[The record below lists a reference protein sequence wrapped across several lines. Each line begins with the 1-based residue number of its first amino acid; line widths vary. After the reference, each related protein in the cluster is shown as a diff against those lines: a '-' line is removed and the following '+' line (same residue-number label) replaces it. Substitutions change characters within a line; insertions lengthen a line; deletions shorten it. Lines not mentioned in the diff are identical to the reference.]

1 MRKSLMIGAALSAVV
16 VAGLITVP
24 VTMAGAGTPPT
35 VLYVSNVAPLATAPG
50 TSCSHPGYAT
60 IQSAINAAAPAATI
74 HICASLSPY
83 VEQLTI
89 TQPVSLT
96 TTGPATVQLPASP
109 VNSSTTCD
117 NAIGTAGYQQPQ
129 DEISICG
136 AGTVNITGL
145 TVSAYWPAGTCY
157 DSLYGVF
164 VGSGSNLVSNGL
176 TVNGAGVPIGDSA
189 VGCQGGVAIQVGS
202 ARPSPN
208 EKGKATLTNTTVSG
222 YQKNGITTTGTGSS
236 MTVTTATVTGRG
248 PVGTAENGIEVA
260 YGAKGIISGATVSN
274 NQCNIAPPV
283 CGPDAQN
290 DQYQATGVLFYGAKA
305 GSSLSGSK
313 ITHNDIGVYYGSA
326 AASEPLS
333 PEVTISNNNFKSNLD
348 EQIQLDQGVAS
359 IVNNK
364 LHVTGNVGI
373 QVLQYSGQTY
383 APASTASNDTISGQG
398 IGVQVYSDLCT
409 IPPYN
414 GGGPVPGCVAGS
426 APGDDL
432 PGTFNI
438 NNSSFLATNTL
449 AEQDNSLNFF
459 IMGSG
464 NI

>member
-1 MRKSLMIGAALSAVV
+1 
-16 VAGLITVP
+16 
-24 VTMAGAGTPPT
+24 MAGAVTPAA
-35 VLYVSNVAPLATAPG
+35 LYVSNVAPLAAAPG
-50 TSCSHPGYAT
+50 TSCTHPGYAT
-60 IQSAINAAAPAATI
+60 IQSAINAAAVGATI
-74 HICASLSPY
+74 HVCASINPY

-89 TQPVSLT
+89 TKSLSLT
-96 TTGPATVQLPASP
+96 TNGPATVQLPASP
-109 VNSSTTCD
+109 VNSATTCD
-117 NAIGTAGYQQPQ
+117 NAIGGVSQQPQ

-145 TVSAYWPAGTCY
+145 TVSAFWPAGTCY

-176 TVNGAGVPIGDSA
+176 KVNGAGVPIGDSA

-202 ARPSPN
+202 ARPTPN

-222 YQKNGITTTGTGSS
+222 YQKNGITATGTGSS

-260 YGAKGIISGATVSN
+260 FGAKGIISGATVSGN
-274 NQCNIAPPV
+274 SCNIPPTV
-283 CGPDAQN
+283 CGPDSLN
-290 DQYQATGVLFYGAKA
+290 DSAQATGVLFFGAKT

-313 ITHNDIGVYYGSA
+313 LTHNDIGVYYGSA
-326 AASEPLS
+326 AATEPLS
-333 PEVTISNNNFKSNLD
+333 PEVTISNNNFKSNGD
-348 EQIQLDQGVAS
+348 EQIQLDQGFAS
-359 IVNNK
+359 VVNNK
-364 LHVTGNVGI
+364 LHGTGNVGI
-373 QVLQYSGQTY
+373 QVLQYSGQTF
-383 APASTASNDTISGQG
+383 ASASTASNDTISGQG

-409 IPPYN
+409 APAYN
-414 GGGPVPGCVAGS
+414 GGGPIAGCVAGT
-426 APGDDL
+426 APGDDM

-438 NNSSFLATNTL
+438 NNSNFLTTNTL
-449 AEQDNSLNFF
+449 AEQDNSTNFF